1 MSNKK
6 TLFEKFGGSSGIHE
20 MAFGF
25 HQKLLR
31 DSHLRRYFRYLN
43 IDDFV
48 VLHQEFFEIAL
59 GRQEIQNKKTLEQ
72 VRHSFVVSQENF
84 PRFTKHILDTLEKN
98 GLEAED
104 RLEVQNR
111 VIAYIETL
119 TAKSYR
125 TESNNYSN
133 TKAQYKGNNYESC
146 SV

>member
-43 IDDFV
+43 IDD
-48 VLHQEFFEIAL
+48 
-59 GRQEIQNKKTLEQ
+59 
-72 VRHSFVVSQENF
+72 FVVSQENF